1 VWPYTSPQSPQDKG
15 EEDRGSV
22 QGSQTVRDRKHKLCC
37 NLDRKHLKG
46 AITLRGT
53 EKIHWLR
60 MSSTSLGAKLE
71 SAMNTDVALES
82 YSVTEDEMIR
92 LNQQYMLYV
101 LDFG

>member
-1 VWPYTSPQSPQDKG
+1 
-15 EEDRGSV
+15 
-22 QGSQTVRDRKHKLCC
+22 
-37 NLDRKHLKG
+37 
-46 AITLRGT
+46 
-53 EKIHWLR
+53 

-101 LDFG
+101 LDFGQMLRSAAAVAQHRTKHH